1 MVGQGRVMTILP
13 RWVPDSRWRTALGAS
28 VKGKEVS
35 MTGLCGVVA
44 KKSTTC
50 ASIWRDPT

>member
-35 MTGLCGVVA
+35 MTGLCDVVA